1 MNMLESWLILAFAVW
16 ATAAILPGIEV
27 RGAVNSLVV
36 AAIFG
41 ILGWSI
47 GFMLFVLIGVGTL
60 GLGFLLAFA
69 TRWVVNALLLVFTAK
84 LTPRLRIRSFGWALL
99 GAMFMSA
106 IGTFAQYVA
115 LGEGA
120 YVF

>member
-1 MNMLESWLILAFAVW
+1 MSIFTSWLILAFAVW
-16 ATAAILPGIEV
+16 ATAALLPGIEI
-27 RGAVNSLVV
+27 RDPMSALVV

-47 GFMLFVLIGVGTL
+47 GYVLFALIGIGTL
-60 GLGFLLAFA
+60 GIGFLLAFA
-69 TRWVVNALLLVFTAK
+69 TRWVVNAILLVFTAK

-106 IGTFAQYVA
+106 IGTFVQYAVM
-115 LGEGA
+115 GQGA
-120 YVF
+120 YAL